1 MSKHFTPDAA
11 APSLA
16 AQGVLPSAARSD
28 VLLVM
33 MAAAVMPLYLSMFR
47 FGGGGVLVRLAD
59 LLALALIVGT
69 IWTQP
74 AIGRAFQRPHCLMLM
89 ALVLGVLIQ
98 GMLMNRVKVSLKEA
112 VQLAFV
118 VVVITTV
125 GWQAERDPAR
135 FLKWFLGVSMVAM
148 LHTVAVH
155 IAGGNYVRYKFAGD
169 ARYIFG
175 VVSAGLLLAWRQAGW
190 RGLYGWLFLVSLPPL
205 VASLERKGL
214 LGVVLIAFGLGLAGL
229 LRALRVSAWVVMLL
243 AVLLGLAVFTFEH
256 EALVDALALAER
268 NNYFVDQSEAL
279 WDSNTHRTALLL
291 NGWDIVGHHPWFGS
305 GADSLREQMANYFSD
320 PRLANG
326 THNFF
331 LDNLIKYGVLGGG
344 LFFAAI
350 FVGLR
355 RVMRLSDSPLE
366 AGLFGVY
373 MLFAVFFISDGQAV
387 TVMALLPTFIG
398 LAFNHRPTADA
409 QASCRASTA
418 SSLSPVSFSPSGALQ

>member
-1 MSKHFTPDAA
+1 MSKHFTADAA

-16 AQGVLPSAARSD
+16 AQGALPSAARSD
-28 VLLVM
+28 VLLVI
-33 MAAAVMPLYLSMFR
+33 MAAAVVPLYLSMFR

-69 IWTQP
+69 FWTQP

-98 GMLMNRVKVSLKEA
+98 GMLMNRLKVSVKEA

-118 VVVITTV
+118 VVVVTTV
-125 GWQAERDPAR
+125 GWHAERDPTR
-135 FLKWFLGVSMVAM
+135 FLKWFIGVGVVAM
-148 LHTVAVH
+148 LHTVAIH
-155 IAGGNYVRYKFAGD
+155 IAGGNYVRYKLAGD

-175 VVSAGLLLAWRQAGW
+175 VVSAVLLLAWRQAGW
-190 RGLYGWLFLVSLPPL
+190 RGACGWLFLMSLPPL
-205 VASLERKGL
+205 VASMERKGL
-214 LGVVLIAFGLGLAGL
+214 LGVILIALGLALAGL
-229 LRALRVSAWVVMLL
+229 LRSVRVSAWIALLL
-243 AVLLGLAVFTFEH
+243 AVLLGLAMFSLEH
-256 EALVDALALAER
+256 DALIDALALAEK

-291 NGWDIVGHHPWFGS
+291 NGVDIVQKQPWFGS
-305 GADSLREQMANYFSD
+305 GADSLREQMGVYFSD
-320 PRLANG
+320 SRLSNS

-331 LDNLIKYGVLGGG
+331 LDNLIKYGLLGGG

-350 FVGLR
+350 FTGLR
-355 RVMRLSDSPLE
+355 RAMRLSDSPLE
-366 AGLFGVY
+366 AGLFSVY

-398 LAFNHRPTADA
+398 LAFNRRPTADA
-409 QASCRASTA
+409 QASCRASATF
-418 SSLSPVSFSPSGALQ
+418 SSPVSLSPSGALQ